1 MSPASKSPQQAKL
14 DPVVAA
20 VMEQLKEQVEAK
32 NRVIAAKD
40 QIIALSALKIQK
52 LEEALRMERIK
63 KYGTQSEKLSDLQL
77 ELLDREP
84 AVSSDEIETEA
95 ASGPLPVQEKDDEA
109 APRCQRKP
117 HPGRNQ
123 LPSHLERIEEIIAC
137 AAGACKCGRC
147 GGETKVIGY
156 EETEILGMKPA
167 VHFVRVI
174 KREKRAC
181 AACVLEGVATARTP
195 ERIAPKS
202 IFADET
208 IIDFIVRKYC
218 DALPL
223 YRQRAILLRDLGIDV
238 ALTTIN
244 DAVLRVGELLIP
256 VVDTMKRDLVTGG
269 YIQAD
274 ETHVGVQ
281 TPEKIGK
288 NHKAYFWQYS
298 APMKGVIFDFEMT
311 RSKRVAQHFFKDYE
325 GILHTDGYVAYE
337 KDIGAKGMTHAC
349 CWSHARRGFIDAIKV
364 QSKAKAPDAKLDR
377 AVVLMDALFAIDREA
392 REQKLSL
399 DDRHALRQERAPA
412 LLDELYAL
420 LLEMKASGTILPRWV
435 ELTQFLDHPII
446 ELSTNWAENSM
457 RPIAI
462 GRNYVQFPIMR
473 SVLGRGRW
481 MAGLIGEVSVQ
492 GTQTSHNQWSPDVG
506 ISDARRS
513 SWKMEQQFTRRCA
526 HGWSAAFFN
535 PTSQSSVRIFSAAV
549 TTHRPST
556 ATYTALRT
564 LRIGPADTGWRWSR
578 WTNGQLLALSLS
590 TYHIVIAHI
599 P

>member
-1 MSPASKSPQQAKL
+1 MNTGVSMTYPQHCLREWKQMNPASKSPQQAKL

-32 NRVIAAKD
+32 NRVISARDRVIEAKD
-40 QIIALSALKIQK
+40 QIIALSTLKIQK
-52 LEEALRMERIK
+52 LEEALRLERIK

-77 ELLDREP
+77 QLLDLEP

-109 APRCQRKP
+109 APRRQRKP
-117 HPGRNQ
+117 HPGRNK
-123 LPSHLERIEEIIAC
+123 LPAHLERIEEIIAF
-137 AAGACKCGRC
+137 ATEQCKCGKC
-147 GGETKVIGY
+147 GRETKVIGY
-156 EETEILGMKPA
+156 EETELLGMKPA

-181 AACVLEGVATARTP
+181 AACVLDGVATAAAPT
-195 ERIAPKS
+195 RIAPKS

-208 IIDFIVRKYC
+208 IIEFILRKYA
-218 DALPL
+218 DSLPL
-223 YRQRAILLRDLGIDV
+223 YRQRAILMRDLGIDV
-238 ALTTIN
+238 ALSTIN

-288 NHKAYFWQYS
+288 NHRAWFWQYS
-298 APMKGVIFDFEMT
+298 APGKGVIFDFEMT
-311 RSKRVAQHFFKDYE
+311 RSKQVAQDFFKDYG

-337 KDIGAKGMTHAC
+337 KDIGAKGMIHAC

-364 QSKAKAPDAKLDR
+364 QSKAKVPDAKLER
-377 AVVLMDALFAIDREA
+377 AVALMDNLFAIDREA

-412 LLDELYAL
+412 LLSELHAL
-420 LLEMKASGTILPRWV
+420 LEEMKASGLILPQSVAGKAIKYTLKRWV
-435 ELTQFLDHPII
+435 ELTRFLDHTVI

-462 GRNYVQFPIMR
+462 GRRNWLH
-473 SVLGRGRW
+473 LGSKE
-481 MAGLIGEVSVQ
+481 AGPKI
-492 GTQTSHNQWSPDVG
+492 
-506 ISDARRS
+506 
-513 SWKMEQQFTRRCA
+513 
-526 HGWSAAFFN
+526 AA
-535 PTSQSSVRIFSAAV
+535 IFSAVESCRKLGVPIRQYLADV
-549 TTHRPST
+549 LPGLADRSIQSLAELT
-556 ATYTALRT
+556 
-564 LRIGPADTGWRWSR
+564 PA
-578 WTNGQLLALSLS
+578 A
-590 TYHIVIAHI
+590 YAAKMAK
-599 P
+599 